1 VLLKEGIKA
10 PAFTLTDQEGRKV
23 ALKDFAGKKVVLY
36 FYPKDMTPG
45 CTREAQG
52 FQQSLAAIKRKGAV
66 VIGVSKD
73 SEASHKKFCEK
84 YGLQF
89 PLLADVEGVVVEKY
103 GVWQEKNMY
112 GKKSM
117 GIVRTTYVIDEAGK
131 IARVFARVKVD
142 GHLEQVLGVL

>member
-1 VLLKEGIKA
+1 MLLKEGIKA
-10 PAFTLTDQEGRKV
+10 PAFSLTDQDGRKI

-36 FYPKDMTPG
+36 FYPKDMTSG

-52 FQQSLAAIKRKGAV
+52 FQESLAALKRKGAV

-73 SEASHKKFCEK
+73 SEASHRKFCDK
-84 YGLQF
+84 YALQF
-89 PLLADVEGVVVEKY
+89 TLLADVEGTVVEKY

-131 IARVFARVKVD
+131 VAKVFARVKVD
-142 GHLEQVLGVL
+142 GHLEQVLEAL

>member
-1 VLLKEGIKA
+1 M
-10 PAFTLTDQEGRKV
+10 DQDGRKI

-45 CTREAQG
+45 CTRGAGLREPRRDQAQG
-52 FQQSLAAIKRKGAV
+52 VV

-73 SEASHKKFCEK
+73 TEASHKKFCEK
-84 YGLQF
+84 HGLQF
-89 PLLADVEGVVVEKY
+89 PLLADVEGAVVEKY

-131 IARVFARVKVD
+131 IAKVFPRVKVD
-142 GHLEQVLGVL
+142 GHLDQVLEVL

>member
-1 VLLKEGIKA
+1 MLLKEGAKA
-10 PAFTLTDQEGRKV
+10 PAFSLTDQDGRKI

-52 FQQSLAAIKRKGAV
+52 FQESLAKIKRKGAV

-73 SEASHKKFCEK
+73 TEASHKKFCDK

-89 PLLADVEGVVVEKY
+89 PLLADVEGAVVEKY

-131 IARVFARVKVD
+131 IAKVFPRVKVD
-142 GHLEQVLGVL
+142 GHLEQVLEVL

>member
-73 SEASHKKFCEK
+73 SEVSHKKFCEK

>member
-1 VLLKEGIKA
+1 MLLKEGAKA
-10 PAFTLTDQEGRKV
+10 PAFSLTDQDGRKI

-73 SEASHKKFCEK
+73 SQASHKKFCEK
-84 YGLQF
+84 HGLEF
-89 PLLADVEGVVVEKY
+89 PLLADVDGVVVEKY

-131 IARVFARVKVD
+131 VAKVFARVEVD
-142 GHLEQVLGVL
+142 GHLEQVLEVL

>member
-1 VLLKEGIKA
+1 MGIEVGGKA
-10 PAFTLTDQEGRKV
+10 PAFKLEADDGSEV
-23 ALKDFAGKKVVLY
+23 SLKDFAGKKVVLY

-73 SEASHKKFCEK
+73 SEASHKKFCDK

-89 PLLADVEGVVVEKY
+89 PLLADVEGVVVQKY

-131 IARVFARVKVD
+131 IAKVFPRVKVD
-142 GHLEQVLGVL
+142 GHLEQVLEVL